1 MSDSNGSNSRLNR
14 IERLIEQAERANRE
28 AHARHE
34 RAHAR
39 SDQAHARS
47 EQAHARSLEAHARHD
62 RDMRQLRENLRR
74 WGALGVKEARNL
86 RKGIA
91 ELKAVQ
97 RVTEKMLQQFL
108 SSQRGRNGHG

>member
-14 IERLIEQAERANRE
+14 IERLIEQAERANKE

-39 SDQAHARS
+39 S
-47 EQAHARSLEAHARHD
+47 EQAHARSLQAHARHD
-62 RDMRQLRENLRR
+62 REMRQLRDNLRR

-86 RKGIA
+86 RRGIA
-91 ELKAVQ
+91 DLKATQ
-97 RVTEKMLQQFL
+97 AVTEKMLQQFIA
-108 SSQRGRNGHG
+108 SRRSRNGHS